1 MSTSSKGAEGVVW
14 ETNALLALADWQASA
29 ELASK
34 RTSGGNWPE
43 VGGRA
48 SWEDVGPSADGAAG
62 EATSAGK
69 KTRRGEATPST
80 EGDERGER
88 ARYWRVCRP
97 ERSKWRG

>member
-1 MSTSSKGAEGVVW
+1 MGNERSASFGGLAGERRASEQ
-14 ETNALLALADWQASA
+14 TN
-29 ELASK
+29 E
-34 RTSGGNWPE
+34 RGNWPE

-62 EATSAGK
+62 EATSAEK

-88 ARYWRVCRP
+88 ASYWRVCRP